1 MGKGRKRN
9 KNKCRFIEDEAD
21 LSGDG
26 HSEDGLSNDEE
37 ELERQK
43 LFVDDSEVK
52 ERRTRYSPVH
62 ESEEELDPDD
72 LALIEENEQDTVIVR
87 RRKVS
92 AIESSED
99 ENHDSMEDFIE
110 HDTDEDETV
119 VVKKPTVKRVE
130 AAQEVREVKLPA
142 VKRVE
147 AAQEVREVKLPA
159 VKRVQSPY
167 TQEVREA
174 NHKTARATPNARRP
188 ISIMPSY
195 SNFRTPFTEEK
206 QQQPKPTWDFMKKQ
220 AAAKPKPQ
228 QQAGYVRSADGLKY
242 RKVDGTMVP
251 ATGVDRI

>member
-43 LFVDDSEVK
+43 LFVDDSEIK
-52 ERRTRYSPVH
+52 EKRTRYSPVH
-62 ESEEELDPDD
+62 ESEEELESDD
-72 LALIEENEQDTVIVR
+72 LALIEENEQDTVVVR
-87 RRKVS
+87 RRKVR

-99 ENHDSMEDFIE
+99 ENNNSMDDFIE
-110 HDTDEDETV
+110 HDTDDDETV

-130 AAQEVREVKLPA
+130 APEVKKPA

-147 AAQEVREVKLPA
+147 A
-159 VKRVQSPY
+159 PY
-167 TQEVREA
+167 TLEVREA

-206 QQQPKPTWDFMKKQ
+206 QQQPKPTLTWDFMKKQ

>member
-110 HDTDEDETV
+110 HDTDEDENV
-119 VVKKPTVKRVE
+119 VVKKPT
-130 AAQEVREVKLPA
+130 

>member
-26 HSEDGLSNDEE
+26 HSDDGLSNDEE

-43 LFVDDSEVK
+43 LFVDDSEIK
-52 ERRTRYSPVH
+52 EKRPRYSPVH
-62 ESEEELDPDD
+62 ESEEELDADD
-72 LALIEENEQDTVIVR
+72 LALIEENEQDTVVVR
-87 RRKVS
+87 RRKGP

-99 ENHDSMEDFIE
+99 ENHDSMDDFIE
-110 HDTDEDETV
+110 HDTDEDENV
-119 VVKKPTVKRVE
+119 VVKK
-130 AAQEVREVKLPA
+130 PA

-147 AAQEVREVKLPA
+147 APQ
-159 VKRVQSPY
+159 Y

-206 QQQPKPTWDFMKKQ
+206 QHQPKPTLTWDFMKKQ

>member
-43 LFVDDSEVK
+43 LFVDDSEIK
-52 ERRTRYSPVH
+52 EKRTRYSPVH
-62 ESEEELDPDD
+62 ESEEELESDD
-72 LALIEENEQDTVIVR
+72 LALIEENEQDTVVVR
-87 RRKVS
+87 RRKVR

-99 ENHDSMEDFIE
+99 ENNNSMDDFIE
-110 HDTDEDETV
+110 HDTDEDENV
-119 VVKKPTVKRVE
+119 VVKK
-130 AAQEVREVKLPA
+130 PA

-147 AAQEVREVKLPA
+147 APEVKKPV
-159 VKRVQSPY
+159 VKRVETLY

-206 QQQPKPTWDFMKKQ
+206 QQQPKPTLTWDFMKKQ